1 MSLPTR
7 ASGFLQA
14 PAHRAGPASKLILC
28 RLSDI
33 ISRPLIGQKY
43 EYYIVIEVIEV
54 DELDE
59 VNISLS
65 SSTSMTISVV
75 AGKQEN

>member
-43 EYYIVIEVIEV
+43 EYYIVIEVIEDV
-54 DELDE
+54 IKNMLDDLELSNPQDNYP
-59 VNISLS
+59 VIHLRLY
-65 SSTSMTISVV
+65 
-75 AGKQEN
+75 